1 MDSFVDEPGPAGTSS
16 EVRRCSEATGAWQQ
30 AGRQVSGDGSTG
42 AIGSRDTIGSP
53 TDTRSGRTGWPIV
66 NTHVHLPPN
75 FSAFETAE
83 DAVETAAAEGIRVLG
98 ASNFH
103 DRRIY
108 GRFAEAAAGAGIV
121 PLFGIESISVIDAE
135 RDAGMKVNDPANP
148 GRIYL
153 CGKGVDPFATP
164 TEAAGTAGALAA
176 RARDADAGR
185 MRSMVSLLADR
196 FTAAGLRTALTAET
210 IAEDVAQRAGCPL
223 EWVVLQE
230 RHLAMA
236 FQEALF
242 VAVAPERRH
251 DILSRAF
258 GGPAAASATDSIL
271 VQDEI
276 RSRLLKAGRP
286 AFVPES
292 PVSFDDAYRL
302 ILGAGGIP
310 CYPTL
315 ADGASPVCPW
325 EEPPDAL
332 ARRVL
337 DVGIHVAELIPNRNA
352 PAVVDAYVAAFR
364 RAGLLV
370 MAGTEH
376 NTRQRIPLEP
386 RCADGSLPSAGARAA
401 FWEATCV
408 VAAHQHLRASGQ
420 RGFVDGR
427 GELNPGFPDGPS
439 RTRWFSELGAD
450 LIGAASGVRAR

>member
-1 MDSFVDEPGPAGTSS
+1 M
-16 EVRRCSEATGAWQQ
+16 
-30 AGRQVSGDGSTG
+30 SGDGSTG
-42 AIGSRDTIGSP
+42 AIRSRESI
-53 TDTRSGRTGWPIV
+53 RSGGTGWPIV

-83 DAVETAAAEGIRVLG
+83 DAVETAAAEDIRVLG

-108 GRFAEAAAGAGIV
+108 GRFAEAAAAAGIV
-121 PLFGIESISVIDAE
+121 PLFGIESISIIDAE
-135 RDAGMKVNDPANP
+135 RDAGMQVNDPANP

-164 TEAAGTAGALAA
+164 TAAAGALAA
-176 RARDADAGR
+176 RARDADDAR
-185 MRSMVSLLADR
+185 MRSMVALLADR
-196 FTAAGLRTALTAET
+196 FTAAGLGTALTAEN
-210 IAEDVAQRAGCPL
+210 IAEEVAELAGCPR

-230 RHLAMA
+230 RHVAMA

-242 VAVAPERRH
+242 LAVAPERRH
-251 DILSRAF
+251 DVLSRAF
-258 GGPAAASATDSIL
+258 GGPAAASTTHPIA

-276 RSRLLKAGRP
+276 RSRLMKAGRP

-292 PVSFDDAYRL
+292 PVSFDDAYQL
-302 ILGAGGIP
+302 ILGSGGIP

-332 ARRVL
+332 AQRVL
-337 DVGIHVAELIPNRNA
+337 GRGIHAAELIPNRNQ

-364 RAGLLV
+364 DAGIVV

-376 NTRQRIPLEP
+376 NTRQRLPLEP
-386 RCADGSLPSAGARAA
+386 RCVDGSLPSPAARAA

-420 RGFVDGR
+420 QGYVDGQGR
-427 GELNPGFPDGPS
+427 LNPGFPDGES
-439 RTRWFSELGAD
+439 RIRWFAELGAE
-450 LIGAASGVRAR
+450 LIGAAPLAVAR

>member
-1 MDSFVDEPGPAGTSS
+1 M
-16 EVRRCSEATGAWQQ
+16 
-30 AGRQVSGDGSTG
+30 SGH
-42 AIGSRDTIGSP
+42 
-53 TDTRSGRTGWPIV
+53 GRTSTDESMADGRPIV

-75 FSAFETAE
+75 FSAFETVE
-83 DAVETAAAEGIRVLG
+83 DTVATAAAEGVRVLG

-108 GRFAEAAAGAGIV
+108 GRFAAAAEAAGIV
-121 PLFGIESISVIDAE
+121 PLFGLESISVIDAQ
-135 RDAGMKVNDPANP
+135 RDAGMKINDPGNP

-153 CGKGVDPFATP
+153 CGKGVDPFAVP
-164 TEAAGTAGALAA
+164 AATAAALAA
-176 RARDADAGR
+176 RARDADETR
-185 MRSMVSLLADR
+185 MGAMVSLLVDR
-196 FTAAGLRTALTAET
+196 FAAAGLGTALSAEN
-210 IAEDVAQRAGCPL
+210 IAEDVAERAGCPR

-230 RHLAMA
+230 RHVAMA

-242 VAVAPERRH
+242 LAVPPERRGEV
-251 DILSRAF
+251 LSRAF
-258 GGPAAASATDSIL
+258 GGPVATSAWHPIA

-276 RSRLLKAGRP
+276 RARLLKAGRP

-292 PVSFDDAYRL
+292 PVSFDDAYAV
-302 ILGAGGIP
+302 ILGSGGIP

-325 EEPPDAL
+325 EEPPEAL
-332 ARRVL
+332 AERVL
-337 DVGIHVAELIPNRNA
+337 GLGIHVAELIPNRNA

-364 RAGLLV
+364 GAGILV

-376 NTRQRIPLEP
+376 NTRHRISLEP
-386 RCADGSLPSAGARAA
+386 RCADGSLPSADARAA

-420 RGFVDGR
+420 PGFVDGR

-439 RTRWFSELGAD
+439 RVRWFSELGAD
-450 LIGAASGVRAR
+450 LIDAAAQVVAR